1 MSTPDLNVVS
11 LPRLLSEQHDGDA
24 GEDAGQHA
32 VEETWIYKD
41 WDQTWIVECWIVF
54 RLTAFAKILRVL
66 IDLAEATA
74 SATHALK

>member
-1 MSTPDLNVVS
+1 MSAPDLNVVS

-32 VEETWIYKD
+32 VEETLIYNN
-41 WDQTWIVECWIVF
+41 IVSDLNRRVF
-54 RLTAFAKILRVL
+54 RLTAFAEILSVL

-74 SATHALK
+74 SAAHALK